1 MNVHSLTITGANTNS
16 TTITCKANH
25 SSKISFIDSSNI
37 YISGLTFNSCGATNQ
52 TDFLIINSTKI
63 NLSSVLCLR
72 NVTGLVINDTTF
84 WRSTGYS
91 IIMAEVVNA
100 CCHKVQF
107 SSNKVVPFL
116 GR

>member
-1 MNVHSLTITGANTNS
+1 MNVHCLTITGANTNS

-37 YISGLTFNSCGATNQ
+37 YISGLTFNSCGATDQ